1 MGAKLNR
8 VYDLGR
14 GEREA
19 EEREAEER
27 RERQRRG
34 EERRERQRRGD
45 ERKGKEREGVERKKN
60 GLIQMK
66 RRNTTGLF
74 CYSYGYLTDCEM

>member
-14 GEREA
+14 GEKQ
-19 EEREAEER
+19 R

-34 EERRERQRRGD
+34 EEQRRERERRG
-45 ERKGKEREGVERKKN
+45 KEMTLVK
-60 GLIQMK
+60 
-66 RRNTTGLF
+66 
-74 CYSYGYLTDCEM
+74 

>member
-14 GEREA
+14 GEKQ
-19 EEREAEER
+19 R

-34 EERRERQRRGD
+34 EERT
-45 ERKGKEREGVERKKN
+45 GKEREGEERKRN
-60 GLIQMK
+60 ELSRMK
-66 RRNTTGLF
+66 QRNTTGLF
-74 CYSYGYLTDCEM
+74 CYSDGYLTECEM